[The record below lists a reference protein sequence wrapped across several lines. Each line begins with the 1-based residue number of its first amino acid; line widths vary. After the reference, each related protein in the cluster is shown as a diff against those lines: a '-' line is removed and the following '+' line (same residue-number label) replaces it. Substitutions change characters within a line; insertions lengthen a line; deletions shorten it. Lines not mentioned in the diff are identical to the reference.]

1 MGVKEDKTQQ
11 KAAKFDGKAGW
22 IKKSYGKFLGTYK
35 DRYIQLE
42 KTQLLV
48 YENDEEKTCIET
60 VDLESYDKCHE
71 LRSAFKKKNRLILI
85 RAAKPVNKVNDIK
98 FQAPSPEEK
107 EAWIKALCDGINRAK
122 NKIFDQ
128 LATSSS
134 DGILRLDLDIV
145 DNTPNGNHPVPNDT
159 AALSTETAD
168 EDSAPPPKKIFKP
181 PMPPS
186 KENKPN
192 PEEAE
197 EESEDVET
205 VKLPTPPTKPNNTS
219 KDTVSEQ
226 SSPPSPPEK
235 VLKPPMPP
243 SKLKKPSAPATEE
256 ETEDASAHSSLPE
269 DTSEPP
275 TPPTKPSSTS
285 EDKPPPS
292 PPSKGLKPVMPSK
305 ENKPNPPAGGTEDSA
320 VPVVAQE
327 GTPEPLSK
335 EIQPTKEKAEDVPVN
350 EVSTIEETVQLAKP
364 PPKPKDLSPETV
376 KNNSAPPGPPKKKPL
391 LPPKVNASI
400 PPETNKVSGDATPA
414 KEVMK
419 PLAPKENITSSPAA
433 KGKIEDT
440 HVSEE
445 VLNPPEPMEDVLL
458 APEPEASSVTP
469 SPGDPVP
476 PPKIVFEDE
485 EGQLK
490 DGAQS
495 SNSEDESDN
504 GDISASTTALNGSR
518 ENLGQKQRCREK
530 IEDIPV
536 SEEVLNPPEPME
548 DVLLAPEPEA
558 SSVTPSPG
566 NPVPPPKIVFE
577 DEEGQLKDGA
587 QSSNSEDESDNG
599 DISAS
604 TTALNGSRENLDEES
619 SEDQDDTP
627 ENTEQS
633 LKEGDPAAASE
644 ELKHGIIQD
653 ANRTSLDG
661 HHRQRE
667 TKKRQLESRPPV
679 PLKYV
684 SKVRCASLGDLLSES
699 KVKVQNEPLQE
710 PGLGSE
716 ISDLDELQNNIA
728 LELEKTEAFLQE
740 MEEESLAADGSK
752 GTLAGKS
759 SQKEESP
766 EEILNKAVEKLRQ
779 ANEVLQEAKNIKENK
794 TEKNERR
801 KSC

>member
-1 MGVKEDKTQQ
+1 MEDGVKEDKTQQ

-71 LRSAFKKKNRLILI
+71 LRSTFKKKNRLILI

-128 LATSSS
+128 VKVEGCSLEHVTRTRPKMQQSRRPPTRIHMKELATSSS

-192 PEEAE
+192 PEETE

-219 KDTVSEQ
+219 KDTVSEH

-243 SKLKKPSAPATEE
+243 SKLKKPSAPATDE
-256 ETEDASAHSSLPE
+256 ETEDAPAHISLPE

-292 PPSKGLKPVMPSK
+292 LPSKGLKPVMPSK

-335 EIQPTKEKAEDVPVN
+335 EIQPTKEEAEDVPVN

-400 PPETNKVSGDATPA
+400 PPETNKVSADATPA

-433 KGKIEDT
+433 KEKIEDT
-440 HVSEE
+440 PVSEE
-445 VLNPPEPMEDVLL
+445 ILNPPEPMEDVLL

-495 SNSEDESDN
+495 SNSEDE
-504 GDISASTTALNGSR
+504 
-518 ENLGQKQRCREK
+518 
-530 IEDIPV
+530 
-536 SEEVLNPPEPME
+536 
-548 DVLLAPEPEA
+548 
-558 SSVTPSPG
+558 
-566 NPVPPPKIVFE
+566 F
-577 DEEGQLKDGA
+577 
-587 QSSNSEDESDNG
+587 DNG

-619 SEDQDDTP
+619 SEDPADTP

-644 ELKHGIIQD
+644 ELKHEIIQD
-653 ANRTSLDG
+653 ANTTSLDG

-667 TKKRQLESRPPV
+667 TKKQQLDTRPPV

-699 KVKVQNEPLQE
+699 KVKVQNEPFQE

-728 LELEKTEAFLQE
+728 LELEKTEACLQE

-766 EEILNKAVEKLRQ
+766 EEILNKAMEKLRQ